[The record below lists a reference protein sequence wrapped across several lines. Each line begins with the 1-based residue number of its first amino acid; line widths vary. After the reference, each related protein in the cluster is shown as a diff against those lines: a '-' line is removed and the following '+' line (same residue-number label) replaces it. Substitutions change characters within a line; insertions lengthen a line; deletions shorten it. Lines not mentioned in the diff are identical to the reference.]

1 MKFDRS
7 EERMRRIRVAPH
19 WGAWIEIGS
28 HDIGGF
34 ISTSHPT
41 GVRGLK
47 CLRVRLAVAWFWSH
61 PTGVRGLKYVA
72 AREADITHAVAP
84 HWGAWIEICSIV
96 SARYGARVAP
106 HWGAWIEMFQG

>member
-1 MKFDRS
+1 M
-7 EERMRRIRVAPH
+7 
-19 WGAWIEIGS
+19 
-28 HDIGGF
+28 
-34 ISTSHPT
+34 
-41 GVRGLK
+41 
-47 CLRVRLAVAWFWSH
+47 
-61 PTGVRGLKYVA
+61 KYVA